1 MFDEFDEQ
9 ARSALSLAQEEAR
22 ALGHSWVGTEHLLL
36 GVLRADDDVVG
47 EVVERLKLTYQRAR
61 NHIVRIDGVTNEQE
75 PVKGDIPLSPRG
87 TEALEQAEREAYE
100 LRSDLVRTPHV
111 FLGLLDERE
120 SLAVRVLADAG
131 LTPEQVRSE
140 LLRTLP
146 SVNMNNAPATPT
158 AQTEGEEPAD
168 PPPIPNL
175 ALEHE
180 HGTVPFTPQA
190 RAVLELA
197 HDEALLRDDTA
208 VAPEHLLV
216 ALARGADPIASAI
229 LHQLGANA
237 ERIRA
242 EVARRRE
249 G

>member
-1 MFDEFDEQ
+1 MYEEFDEQ

-36 GVLRADDDVVG
+36 GVLRGQDDVAAAVL
-47 EVVERLKLTYQRAR
+47 ERLAVTYERAR
-61 NHIVRIDGVTNEQE
+61 NQVARINGVADT
-75 PVKGDIPLSPRG
+75 PVTGELPLSPRG

-100 LRSDLVRTPHV
+100 LRSGVVRTAHLM
-111 FLGLLDERE
+111 LGLLDERE

-131 LTPEQVRSE
+131 VAPEQVRAE
-140 LLRTLP
+140 LLRAIP
-146 SVNMNNAPATPT
+146 PIGEQPPGEDGPA
-158 AQTEGEEPAD
+158 ESPAD
-168 PPPIPNL
+168 RMPIPNL

-197 HDEALLRDDTA
+197 HDEALLRGDTA

-216 ALARGADPIASAI
+216 ALVRCADPVASAT
-229 LHQLGANA
+229 LLDMGATA
-237 ERIRA
+237 ESIRA
-242 EVARRRE
+242 EVARRRA

>member
-1 MFDEFDEQ
+1 MYEEFDEQ

-36 GVLRADDDVVG
+36 GVLRGQDDVAAAVL
-47 EVVERLKLTYQRAR
+47 ERLEVTYERAR
-61 NHIVRIDGVTNEQE
+61 NQVARIDGVTDT
-75 PVKGDIPLSPRG
+75 PVKGDVPLSPRG

-100 LRSDLVRTPHV
+100 LRSDVVRTAHV
-111 FLGLLDERE
+111 VLGLLDERE

-131 LTPEQVRSE
+131 LTPEHVRAE
-140 LLRTLP
+140 LLRAIPPIGERPRADGT
-146 SVNMNNAPATPT
+146 PAS
-158 AQTEGEEPAD
+158 PAD
-168 PPPIPNL
+168 QQPIPNL

-197 HDEALLRDDTA
+197 HDEALLRGDTA

-216 ALARGADPIASAI
+216 ALVRCADPVASAT
-229 LHQLGANA
+229 LLEMGASA
-237 ERIRA
+237 DRIRA
-242 EVARRRE
+242 EVARRR
-249 G
+249 GG

>member
-1 MFDEFDEQ
+1 MYEEFDEQ
-9 ARSALSLAQEEAR
+9 ARSALSLAQDEAR

-36 GVLRADDDVVG
+36 GVLRGQD
-47 EVVERLKLTYQRAR
+47 EVAAAVLGRLEVTYERAR
-61 NHIVRIDGVTNEQE
+61 NQVVRIDGVTDT
-75 PVKGDIPLSPRG
+75 PVKGELPLSPRG

-100 LRSDLVRTPHV
+100 LRSDVVRTAHV
-111 FLGLLDERE
+111 MLGLLDERE

-131 LTPEQVRSE
+131 VTPEQVRAE
-140 LLRTLP
+140 LLRAIP
-146 SVNMNNAPATPT
+146 PI
-158 AQTEGEEPAD
+158 GEESPGDGGPAARQ
-168 PPPIPNL
+168 PIPNL

-197 HDEALLRDDTA
+197 HDEALLRGDTA

-216 ALARGADPIASAI
+216 ALVRCADPVASATLLELGAD
-229 LHQLGANA
+229 A

-242 EVARRRE
+242 EVARRRA

>member
-1 MFDEFDEQ
+1 MYEEFDEQ

-22 ALGHSWVGTEHLLL
+22 TLGHSWVGTEHLLL
-36 GVLRADDDVVG
+36 GVLRGQDDVAAAVLG
-47 EVVERLKLTYQRAR
+47 RLEVTYERAR
-61 NHIVRIDGVTNEQE
+61 NQVARIDGVTDTAVEGE
-75 PVKGDIPLSPRG
+75 LPLSPRG

-100 LRSDLVRTPHV
+100 LRSDVVRTAHV
-111 FLGLLDERE
+111 MLGLLDERE

-131 LTPEQVRSE
+131 LTPEHVRAE
-140 LLRTLP
+140 LLRAIP
-146 SVNMNNAPATPT
+146 PI
-158 AQTEGEEPAD
+158 GERSPAD
-168 PPPIPNL
+168 DTPASPADQPPIPNL

-197 HDEALLRDDTA
+197 HDEALLRGDTA

-216 ALARGADPIASAI
+216 ALVRCADPVASAT
-229 LHQLGANA
+229 LLDMGASA

-242 EVARRRE
+242 EVVRRR
-249 G
+249 GG

>member
-1 MFDEFDEQ
+1 MYEEFDEQ

-22 ALGHSWVGTEHLLL
+22 TLGHSWVGTEHLLL
-36 GVLRADDDVVG
+36 GVLRGQDDVAAAVLG
-47 EVVERLKLTYQRAR
+47 RLEVTYERAR
-61 NHIVRIDGVTNEQE
+61 NQVARINGVADT
-75 PVKGDIPLSPRG
+75 PVKGELPLSPRG

-100 LRSDLVRTPHV
+100 LRSDVVRTAHV
-111 FLGLLDERE
+111 VLGLLDERE

-131 LTPEQVRSE
+131 LSPEHVRAE
-140 LLRTLP
+140 LLRAIP
-146 SVNMNNAPATPT
+146 PI
-158 AQTEGEEPAD
+158 GERPPAD
-168 PPPIPNL
+168 GTPSAPSDPQPIPNL

-197 HDEALLRDDTA
+197 HDEALLRGDTA

-216 ALARGADPIASAI
+216 ALVRCADPVASAT
-229 LHQLGANA
+229 LQDMGASA

-242 EVARRRE
+242 EVARRR
-249 G
+249 GG

>member
-1 MFDEFDEQ
+1 MYEEFDEQ

-36 GVLRADDDVVG
+36 GVLRGRD
-47 EVVERLKLTYQRAR
+47 EVAAAVLDRLEVTYERAR
-61 NHIVRIDGVTNEQE
+61 NQVVRIDGITDTPTQGEL
-75 PVKGDIPLSPRG
+75 PLSPLG

-100 LRSDLVRTPHV
+100 LRSETVRTAHV
-111 FLGLLDERE
+111 VLGLLDERE

-131 LTPEQVRSE
+131 LTPEQVRAE
-140 LLRTLP
+140 LLRAIP
-146 SVNMNNAPATPT
+146 PIGEEPFRDNAPAS
-158 AQTEGEEPAD
+158 PAD

-197 HDEALLRDDTA
+197 HDEALLRGDTA

-216 ALARGADPIASAI
+216 ALVRCADPVASAT
-229 LHQLGANA
+229 LLELGVDA

-242 EVARRRE
+242 EVARRRA